1 MREQSEK
8 SSWDKTKLLL
18 LVAMSSVLA
27 ITLLVPLL
35 GFEFWFNNKYEE
47 VVLFEFVVFSVV
59 LSAQWRFMAM
69 QILSAV
75 LLLML
80 SLLVWGWHYSIPHF
94 LGKTDQYLIPLGK
107 YEVSYRAD
115 VDRQQKRHHYYAL
128 KEVFLGSLIKK
139 ELDEI
144 EVSGPADKNA
154 PPGPHCTL
162 FFPKEKV
169 RVDVCAKQILE

>member
-1 MREQSEK
+1 M
-8 SSWDKTKLLL
+8 
-18 LVAMSSVLA
+18 AMSAVLA
-27 ITLLVPLL
+27 STLLVPIM

-75 LLLML
+75 VLLML

-94 LGKTDQYLIPLGK
+94 MGKTDQYVIPLGK

-115 VDRQQKRHHYYAL
+115 VDRHHKRHHYYAL
-128 KEVFLGSLIKK
+128 KKVYLSSLIKK
-139 ELDEI
+139 ELDEV
-144 EVSGPADKNA
+144 EVSGPVDKLE
-154 PPGPHCTL
+154 PGPHCIVH
-162 FFPKEKV
+162 FSKENKN
-169 RVDVCAKQILE
+169 VDVCAKQIVE